1 MILTVF
7 VYEKAVVYFRFFQ
20 LSAIAL
26 KNPANMFETQTF
38 SCIPYIYYVQK
49 RSYTVLRQGNMD
61 DGKDDVIIQ
70 QQFNSITQ

>member
-1 MILTVF
+1 MILTAF
-7 VYEKAVVYFRFFQ
+7 VYEKAVVSFRFFQ

-26 KNPANMFETQTF
+26 KNPANMFVTQTF
-38 SCIPYIYYVQK
+38 SCIPYVYYVQN
-49 RSYTVLRQGNMD
+49 RSFTVLRQGNMD